1 MIKGN
6 DERSW
11 GTLWQY
17 RNDPVF
23 EVDFEKS
30 TVYPNGDKLPNIWVT
45 EPILM
50 TKGIATDAPIRC
62 FIRILTTCFPTPDP
76 FDSLRARSA
85 RS

>member
-11 GTLWQY
+11 GTFSQH

-45 EPILM
+45 EPI
-50 TKGIATDAPIRC
+50 
-62 FIRILTTCFPTPDP
+62 
-76 FDSLRARSA
+76 FDDDGHCDGRTYTMLYPYFDHLLPNPGPLRLA
-85 RS
+85 

>member
-11 GTLWQY
+11 GTFSQH

-45 EPILM
+45 EPIFNDEGNIDGRTYTMLY
-50 TKGIATDAPIRC
+50 PY
-62 FIRILTTCFPTPDP
+62 
-76 FDSLRARSA
+76 FDHLLPNPGPLRLA
-85 RS
+85 